1 MTNSMMEA
9 KFTLT
14 RNVTNQK
21 VWVVGDKGKG
31 NTDYF
36 AKQLK
41 AGESAKGDAV
51 IVDTNMNGKIDK
63 DDTAYRS
70 SN

>member
-1 MTNSMMEA
+1 MTNSAIEA
-9 KFTLT
+9 KFTVT

-31 NTDYF
+31 QTDYF

-41 AGESAKGDAV
+41 AGESAQGDAV
-51 IVDTNMNGKIDK
+51 IVDTNMNGKID
-63 DDTAYRS
+63 R
-70 SN
+70 

>member
-31 NTDYF
+31 NTFYF